1 MLNYIH
7 GTLPNK
13 ENEFGFAFS
22 GGVDSV
28 VFTNYLLKTG
38 RHFNLYFFHH
48 GDEADNRAL
57 AFTKQYAKEN
67 NLEGVTNL
75 NVV

>member
-28 VFTNYLLKTG
+28 VFTNYLLKQVG
-38 RHFNLYFFHH
+38 
-48 GDEADNRAL
+48 
-57 AFTKQYAKEN
+57 
-67 NLEGVTNL
+67 NL
-75 NVV
+75 NYTFFIMVMKMTIAHQHLLSNMLKKTTQKL